1 MFDHRGRVGRWA
13 PAWRYRRMGG
23 GTEES
28 PGSITWNN
36 LVNLSA
42 DARIARMFVERSI
55 KSRVRALLEEFP
67 AVAILG
73 PRQSGKTTLALD
85 LISPSDTYLDLEL
98 PSDRAKLADPESF
111 FASRPEGLVVLDE
124 IHRVPELFAVMR
136 GVIDRRRV
144 DGRRGGQFLLLG
156 SADRDLLKQSS
167 ESLAGRLAT
176 VELTPLLVEEVP
188 DADLETLWLRGGFPD
203 SFLARSA
210 PASFRWRQ
218 EFIATYLERDI
229 VQFAPRVASETVR
242 RLWTMLAYEQGQ
254 LLNAAKMAG
263 SLGISGSTVS
273 RYIDL
278 LVDLLLVRR
287 LTPWHSNQRKRLVRS
302 PKVYVRDSGLV
313 HSLLG
318 LQEIDELLGNPVVG
332 GSRNRPGDR
341 VSRPGKV
348 GDRDQ
353 TLKGALARPR
363 FPRGGRRSGAG
374 TALSGVPRCRSFSD
388 GRSRSVGR
396 ARSSCRASGSISVNR
411 RPGARRR
418 SGRAGPR
425 R

>member
-1 MFDHRGRVGRWA
+1 
-13 PAWRYRRMGG
+13 MGA

-42 DARIARMFVERSI
+42 DARIAGMFVERSI
-55 KSRVRALLEEFP
+55 KSRVRALMEEFP

-254 LLNAAKMAG
+254 LLNAAKLAG

-287 LTPWHSNQRKRLVRS
+287 LPAWHSNQRKRFVRS

-332 GSRNRPGDR
+332 GSWEGWVIEQLIAAGPERANHSFYRTSAGAEIDLVIEFPDRERWGIEIKRSRAPSLDRGFHVAADDLGLARRYLVYPGVDR
-341 VSRPGKV
+341 FRMGGVEVLGVLDLVAELRAVSR
-348 GDRDQ
+348 
-353 TLKGALARPR
+353 
-363 FPRGGRRSGAG
+363 
-374 TALSGVPRCRSFSD
+374 
-388 GRSRSVGR
+388 
-396 ARSSCRASGSISVNR
+396 
-411 RPGARRR
+411 
-418 SGRAGPR
+418 
-425 R
+425 